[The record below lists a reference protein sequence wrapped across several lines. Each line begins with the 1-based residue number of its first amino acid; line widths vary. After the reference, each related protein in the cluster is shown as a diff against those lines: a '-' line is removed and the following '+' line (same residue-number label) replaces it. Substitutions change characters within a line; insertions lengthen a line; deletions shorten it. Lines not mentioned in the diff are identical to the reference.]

1 MFRKKLVTAL
11 VVGAIGVSSLTGC
24 SNAGHELRKAVAD
37 EGIET
42 ASESKARGVVSKAI
56 QKLKDYDKTYVIAT
70 VVGSASNPSQ
80 YLEVVKQNKD
90 SYTEYPISSADS
102 SSSSLKKKSSSDNG
116 NSYTLTD
123 WITEDGVYVKSTNGD
138 TPFEKMP
145 VAYKGAIDSRI
156 YMYADELISAGTN
169 FKEDG
174 TQTLDIG
181 NGKEKFTIYKANI
194 PAKAVTD
201 IFGKGSYAVYDSIYK
216 DSDSDANVKALAKY
230 MRKSTKEDLTF
241 SDGSLEIGICD
252 GMAKYVRLDA
262 GGGGNHITMTKGVL
276 TSTKSLKVRNQPDF
290 TNSDSYVDKEVQPT
304 ADFCASYDSVEDG
317 VNAINNGAQVPS
329 SDNGNQATSNTQEG
343 GKNE

>member
-1 MFRKKLVTAL
+1 MFRRKLVTVL
-11 VVGAIGVSSLTGC
+11 VAGTIVASSFTGC
-24 SNAGHELRKAVAD
+24 TNAGHELRKAMTD
-37 EGIET
+37 GGIET

-56 QKLKDYDKTYVIAT
+56 QRLKDYDKLYVIAT
-70 VVGSASNPSQ
+70 VVGSPSNTSQ

-90 SYTEYPISSADS
+90 SYTEYPVSSSDS
-102 SSSSLKKKSSSDNG
+102 SSKKKTSSDSG

-123 WITEDGVYVKSTNGD
+123 WITADGVYVKSTNGD
-138 TPFEKMP
+138 TPFERMP
-145 VAYKGAIDSRI
+145 VAYKSAIDDRI
-156 YMYADELISAGTN
+156 YMYADELLSTGTD
-169 FKEDG
+169 FKKDG

-194 PAKAVTD
+194 PAKTVAN

-216 DSDSDANVKALAKY
+216 DSGSDANVKALAKY

-241 SDGSLEIGICD
+241 SDGNLEIGICD

-276 TSTKSLKVRNQPDF
+276 TSTKSIKVRNQPDF

-304 ADFCASYDSVEDG
+304 ADFCASYDSIEDG

-329 SDNGNQATSNTQEG
+329 SDNGSQATSNTQG